1 MDTAYRFLLAVHG
14 VAGAIALLTFWIAA
28 FAKKGSPLHRGVG
41 KTYLIS
47 MCGIVVTAAPMAII
61 IGLGGKPGI
70 ATFLAYL
77 VIITSTSMWLGWRA
91 IRRKRDQ
98 PGFRDTRYAAV
109 AVLNLL
115 ASAMV
120 FAIGVKISMTLLMGF
135 SVVGVATGVQM
146 LMRRAKPMAA
156 TRWWL
161 EEHFGAMVGC
171 GVATHIAF
179 LAIGLDRS
187 IRAAGID
194 PPGWYHLIA
203 WFLPLSLAFVVVP
216 WLRRKYM
223 PKTDAGVPVAHRA

>member
-1 MDTAYRFLLAVHG
+1 MDTAYRLLLATHG
-14 VAGAIALLTFWIAA
+14 LAGLVALATFWIAA
-28 FAKKGSPLHRGVG
+28 VAKKGSPMHRAVG
-41 KTYLIS
+41 KTYLLA
-47 MCGIVVTAAPMAII
+47 MCGIVVTAVPMAII
-61 IGLGGKPGI
+61 IGLRGKLGI

-77 VIITSTSMWLGWRA
+77 VIITATSMWLGWRA

-98 PGFRDTRYAAV
+98 SRFRDKRYAAV

-115 ASAMV
+115 ASAVV
-120 FAIGVKISMTLLMGF
+120 FAVGLKISMTLLMGF
-135 SVVGVATGVQM
+135 SIVGIVTGAQM
-146 LMRRAKPMAA
+146 LIRRAKPMAA

-203 WFLPLSLAFVVVP
+203 WLLPLSLAFAVMP

-223 PKTDAGVPVAHRA
+223 PKAGAGSVVLSRQ

>member
-91 IRRKRDQ
+91 IRRA
-98 PGFRDTRYAAV
+98 P
-109 AVLNLL
+109 
-115 ASAMV
+115 S
-120 FAIGVKISMTLLMGF
+120 S
-135 SVVGVATGVQM
+135 
-146 LMRRAKPMAA
+146 
-156 TRWWL
+156 RW
-161 EEHFGAMVGC
+161 C
-171 GVATHIAF
+171 
-179 LAIGLDRS
+179 
-187 IRAAGID
+187 
-194 PPGWYHLIA
+194 
-203 WFLPLSLAFVVVP
+203 
-216 WLRRKYM
+216 
-223 PKTDAGVPVAHRA
+223 